1 MLPPGIFLLLILSSS
16 SSWSSLHFP
25 LKLELAIYREKM
37 GDTIKA
43 GSIYQSRSDRLH
55 YVLFPSSAALKQE
68 GRESPRRNPALPAHQ
83 RPTGGGKSSGGVEE
97 GGKTVGM
104 CERERESAKS
114 KRVSGF
120 PWLRMH
126 VHICKS
132 SCSVYLHTCAG
143 SWVLAAQGFDVL
155 MRHGAHCRRGS

>member
-1 MLPPGIFLLLILSSS
+1 MFVCQIPTLCQNVNIFMSLPKRIGTQTFFLSCQIVLYACMWTYVCTYGHKMLPPGIFLLLMLSSS

-83 RPTGGGKSSGGVEE
+83 RPTGGGEKLWRGG
-97 GGKTVGM
+97 GGWEDCGNVWK
-104 CERERESAKS
+104 RERE
-114 KRVSGF
+114 
-120 PWLRMH
+120 
-126 VHICKS
+126 CKK
-132 SCSVYLHTCAG
+132 
-143 SWVLAAQGFDVL
+143 
-155 MRHGAHCRRGS
+155 

>member
-104 CERERESAKS
+104 CERERE
-114 KRVSGF
+114 RVQKVSE
-120 PWLRMH
+120 
-126 VHICKS
+126 
-132 SCSVYLHTCAG
+132 
-143 SWVLAAQGFDVL
+143 
-155 MRHGAHCRRGS
+155 